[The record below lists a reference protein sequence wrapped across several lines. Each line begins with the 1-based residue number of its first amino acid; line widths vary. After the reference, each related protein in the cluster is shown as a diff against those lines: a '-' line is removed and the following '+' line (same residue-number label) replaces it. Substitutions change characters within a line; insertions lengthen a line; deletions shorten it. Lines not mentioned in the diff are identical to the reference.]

1 MKIKTWRAIWAGIVL
16 LFLIAGA
23 IGAPALAQSGTVVKV
38 IPAAANINAGE
49 TVDVM
54 INVENVANLFGVE
67 LLVTFDPN
75 LLEVVDANPSKAGVQ
90 VAAGD
95 LLSPDFEAANEVT
108 GGQIDYALTQIAPHA
123 PVSGNGTLIRIT
135 FKGKAN
141 GASAITLGTV
151 LLADQNG
158 SNITSTSQNGTLTV
172 GGTGPDPTATPMPTS
187 TPGPTTEPTTP
198 TPTPYPTVT
207 PYYTPTPQPGI
218 NCSPVQGYH
227 IVKPGE
233 TIYAIGRA
241 YATRPQ
247 AIATCNNL
255 VNPSNIHVSN
265 RLAIPVAP
273 WVPVPPGPTAARQF
287 LPGQPPTTG
296 CRYTHVIRPGETL
309 LWISCRYGVSMWAI
323 AQANN
328 IYNPNLIYAGR
339 TLCIP

>member
-123 PVSGNGTLIRIT
+123 PVSG
-135 FKGKAN
+135 
-141 GASAITLGTV
+141 
-151 LLADQNG
+151 
-158 SNITSTSQNGTLTV
+158 NGTLTV